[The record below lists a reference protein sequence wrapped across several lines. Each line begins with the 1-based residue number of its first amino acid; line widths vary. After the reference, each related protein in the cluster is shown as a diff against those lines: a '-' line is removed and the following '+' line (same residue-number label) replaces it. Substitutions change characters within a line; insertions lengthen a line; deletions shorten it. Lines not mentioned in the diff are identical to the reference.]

1 MSTKS
6 CLRLSKCFVRQCASL
21 NPNSPKTSPAHF
33 INSPTRITPLQSG
46 AAHPARISSGH
57 LISSTHF
64 TRSGNTG
71 TATPKRK
78 YTNRTRSHK
87 YFVPIF
93 PPTTNSRPRPRPRP
107 PNRHTPLHLSR
118 WRCRM
123 NTKTR
128 KGMSSNHIVRTIC
141 HLKKGASL
149 HGQKSAALPT
159 GGFLSQIPTPQMPP
173 PRPWYKKTTMDIS

>member
-6 CLRLSKCFVRQCASL
+6 CLRLFKCFARQFTSFSPSYPKLLPAPFTNSL
-21 NPNSPKTSPAHF
+21 
-33 INSPTRITPLQSG
+33 TRIIQSQSG
-46 AAHPARISSGH
+46 AAHPAQISSGH
-57 LISSTHF
+57 LTWSTLF
-64 TRSGNTG
+64 MRSGNTG

-78 YTNRTRSHK
+78 YTSRTRSHK

-93 PPTTNSRPRPRPRP
+93 PPTTNSRP

-128 KGMSSNHIVRTIC
+128 KVMPSNHIVRTIC
-141 HLKKGASL
+141 HRKKGASL
-149 HGQKSAALPT
+149 HGQKSAALPI
-159 GGFLSQIPTPQMPP
+159 GGFLSQTPT